1 MKPEN
6 NNGYDSDGTNRREE
20 SAVTRYHEADR
31 HVEPASRRSMTM
43 TAVEASPSRRSW
55 VDMTANWRPRRWL
68 ALCATLMLLS
78 ALFVVFC
85 GVALNP
91 QGTPGETGAQ
101 GIRGEQGEVGA
112 PGPQGEQGIPG
123 EQGPK
128 GEPGDKG
135 DKGDKGDPGADGKD
149 GAPGKSAYEIY
160 CEQYGYTG
168 TEAEWMAV
176 VHERLSIHT
185 SQEIYALAEACTVTV
200 ESFKGS
206 DIPLHRGSGFF
217 LDPNGLIMTAYHLI
231 DGATRIRVT
240 MPDSAIYEVTHVVA
254 FDKSRDLAVIRI
266 GTSRETPYLTLEAE
280 GVTPGETIYTFGSVL
295 GGLNGAFSS
304 GVVASDLLETNSAV
318 SAAVKIR
325 EFRYTSSIPRGNSGA
340 PILNAHGQ
348 VIGIVTRG
356 YTEGDVLHTATYI
369 GEAAALDMTY
379 NRTVQ
384 EFFAD
389 TEYYRV
395 KWFEEERQEMENNNT
410 MKVADAIAASG
421 LTFRGTVEKDDPD
434 YYVLE
439 ITGKEA
445 VDFSLAFCAGT
456 SDFYLPVLIPAS
468 NTTVELSWEE
478 IPYGDGVAYAAR
490 ATLAPGVYY
499 IAVNG
504 HYSDMESAYFLY
516 SYWRPISERNGF
528 GYDITFADMI
538 S

>member
-6 NNGYDSDGTNRREE
+6 NNGYDPDGTNRRDEYRREE
-20 SAVTRYHEADR
+20 SAVTRYTEADSSVR
-31 HVEPASRRSMTM
+31 PAPHRQTTL
-43 TAVEASPSRRSW
+43 TAVETSPSRRPW
-55 VDMTANWRPRRWL
+55 TEVTANWRPRRWL

-91 QGTPGETGAQ
+91 LGTPGETGAQ
-101 GIRGEQGEVGA
+101 GVQGEQGETGA
-112 PGPQGEQGIPG
+112 QGPQGEQGLPG
-123 EQGPK
+123 EQGAKGEQGEKGDRGEK
-128 GEPGDKG
+128 GEPGE
-135 DKGDKGDPGADGKD
+135 DGKD

-176 VHERLSIHT
+176 VHDRLSIHT
-185 SQEIYALAEACTVTV
+185 SQEVYALAEACTVTV
-200 ESFKGS
+200 ESFKDS
-206 DIPLHRGSGFF
+206 DVTLHRGSGFF

-280 GVTPGETIYTFGSVL
+280 GVTPGETVYTFGSVL

-304 GVVASDLLETNSAV
+304 GVVASDLLETDAS
-318 SAAVKIR
+318 IR
-325 EFRYTSSIPRGNSGA
+325 EFRYTSSISKGNSGA
-340 PILNAHGQ
+340 PILNAHGR

-356 YTEGDVLHTATYI
+356 YMEGDALHTATYI
-369 GEAAALDMTY
+369 GEAASLDMTY

-384 EFFAD
+384 AFFAD

-395 KWFEEERQEMENNNT
+395 KWFEEERREMENNNT
-410 MKVADAIAASG
+410 MKVADSIPSAG
-421 LTFRGTVEKDDPD
+421 LTFLGSVQKDDPD

-439 ITGKEA
+439 ITGKES
-445 VDFSLAFCAGT
+445 VDFSLAFCADT
-456 SDFYLPVLIPAS
+456 QDFYLPVLIPAS

-478 IPYGDGVAYAAR
+478 IPYGDSAAYAAR
-490 ATLAPGVYY
+490 ATLSPGVYY
-499 IAVNG
+499 VAVNG
-504 HYSDMESAYFLY
+504 HYSDLDSDYFLY
-516 SYWRPISERNGF
+516 SYLRPVSERNSF
-528 GYDITFADMI
+528 AYDVTFEDMME
-538 S
+538 